1 MLGND
6 KVLPPFYRPAIPS
19 SCNVINVAD
28 TAWHVNAQTLDNLFN
43 TDQALYKSYSRYNY
57 LRKLQR
63 ERAKEQAA
71 RRAGE
76 KAAAAV
82 RAENAG
88 E

>member
-1 MLGND
+1 
-6 KVLPPFYRPAIPS
+6 
-19 SCNVINVAD
+19 VINVTD

-43 TDQALYKSYSRYNY
+43 TDQDLYKSYSRYNY
-57 LRKLQR
+57 QKKLQR
-63 ERAKEQAA
+63 EQAKEQAA

-82 RAENAG
+82 RAEKDS